1 MLNRVLLVSESFIKE
16 NSNLSDNTWGKFI
29 LPAIREAQT
38 IHLQQIIGENLYNTL
53 LGKVVEGTVAEQY
66 EELIKDYIQW
76 YLLYE
81 VMSDIIDVLDVKLAN
96 LGTVRSRDE
105 YVDNISDEERTR
117 LKQNYAYKADFY
129 CRRMQQYL
137 LNNRQAFPELDECA
151 CEGIMANLKTSASTG
166 LWLGGIRGR
175 VLVPRNRFIS

>member
-1 MLNRVLLVSESFIKE
+1 MYNNVLLVGESFIKE

-38 IHLQQIIGENLYNTL
+38 IHLQQIIGESLYNAL
-53 LGKVVEGTVAEQY
+53 LQKVVDGTVAEQY
-66 EELIKDYIQW
+66 EELIKGYVQW

-137 LNNRQAFPELDECA
+137 LNNKQAFPELDECT
-151 CEGIMANLKTSASTG
+151 CESIKANLKSAASTG
-166 LWLGGIRGR
+166 LFLGGFRGR
-175 VLVPRNRFIS
+175 FFKPETKVIL

>member
-1 MLNRVLLVSESFIKE
+1 MMNNVLLVGEDFIKT

-38 IHLQQIIGENLYNTL
+38 IHLQQIIGGNLYKAL
-53 LGKVVEGTVAEQY
+53 LQKVVDNTVAEQY
-66 EELIKDYIQW
+66 EELIKDHIQW

-81 VMSDIIDVLDVKLAN
+81 VLSDIIDVLDVKLAN

-137 LNNRQAFPELDECA
+137 LDNRNAFPELDECT
-151 CEGIMANLKTSASTG
+151 CQSISANLNSAASTG
-166 LWLGGIRGR
+166 LWLGGVRGR
-175 VLVPRNRFIS
+175 ILKPRTKVIL